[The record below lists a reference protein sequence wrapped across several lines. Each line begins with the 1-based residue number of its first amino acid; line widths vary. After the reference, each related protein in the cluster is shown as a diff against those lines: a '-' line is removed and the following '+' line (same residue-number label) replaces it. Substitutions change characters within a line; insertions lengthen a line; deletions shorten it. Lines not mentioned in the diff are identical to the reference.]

1 MEGLTYDQINCK
13 RLRRHS
19 ASKRSAGADAPG
31 NRTYPGADPRSSF
44 VAASGRQYANERLL
58 FHEIKDDI
66 SYIAE
71 NGSLCIHQGKVI
83 SRGLIEDDLAYRIL
97 RELKRTRI

>member
-1 MEGLTYDQINCK
+1 MIKLIASDLDGTLLQNEAQELT
-13 RLRRHS
+13 
-19 ASKRSAGADAPG
+19 
-31 NRTYPGADPRSSF
+31 PRAIELIRALTQKGVHF

-71 NGSLCIHQGKVI
+71 
-83 SRGLIEDDLAYRIL
+83 
-97 RELKRTRI
+97 KRFSVHSSGESYLPGTD

>member
-31 NRTYPGADPRSSF
+31 NRTYPGADPKKEFILLPQADASMQTNDFSFTRS
-44 VAASGRQYANERLL
+44 
-58 FHEIKDDI
+58 KTI
-66 SYIAE
+66 SPT
-71 NGSLCIHQGKVI
+71 SPKTVLCAFIRGKL
-83 SRGLIEDDLAYRIL
+83 SPGD
-97 RELKRTRI
+97 